1 MKKVI
6 LAITAAIFGLTVS
19 VALAFAPIV
28 QPSVATTAAAQTV
41 FVDQS
46 PECGAMVGG
55 QWTPNGQC
63 REFADCGAWTND
75 VWSPSGTCPNS
86 NLRISGVIT
95 MVKGSMV
102 TIQQST
108 HSITINDKPALKNE
122 MTGRVAV
129 GRTVTAHGYWKDGM
143 FFATRID
150 TVE

>member
-28 QPSVATTAAAQTV
+28 QPSIATTAAAQTV

-46 PECGAMVGG
+46 PECGSMVGG
-55 QWTPNGQC
+55 QWTTNGQC
-63 REFADCGAWTND
+63 REFADCGAWTNN
-75 VWSPSGTCPNS
+75 VWTPSGTCANS
-86 NLRISGVIT
+86 NLRVSGVIT

-102 TIQQST
+102 TIQQSD
-108 HSITINDKPALKNE
+108 HSITINDKPALNNE
-122 MTGRVAV
+122 MSGRVAV
-129 GRTVTAHGYWKDGM
+129 GRTVTAHGFWKDDM